1 MSKSQKK
8 EATSSKVSDSEHQ
21 LLEIRR
27 LLFGQEVTAL
37 NQLIETMQHQFDQ
50 QIQQMTQYF
59 EKEMTE
65 MSQEFQKELS
75 KLSDKHQDLSLQT
88 DEFHHEFDQ
97 AVSSIHTDIDSSTND
112 SVKHL
117 KDAQQTIQT
126 QLDHMSKQLQEKHQI
141 ALDKI
146 AQTAN
151 ELSDNKA
158 DRKTLAS
165 LLATM
170 ANNLEA

>member
-8 EATSSKVSDSEHQ
+8 ETTQPQANESKDQ
-21 LLEIRR
+21 LVEIRR
-27 LLFGQEVTAL
+27 LLFGQEVSAI
-37 NQLIETMQHQFDQ
+37 NQMIETMQHQFDQ

-59 EKEMTE
+59 EKEMTD

-75 KLSDKHQDLSLQT
+75 KISEKHQDLSHQT

-97 AVSSIHTDIDSSTND
+97 AVSTIQNEIDNSSSD
-112 SVKHL
+112 GIKHL
-117 KDAQQTIQT
+117 KEAQQSIQT

-151 ELSDNKA
+151 ELTDNKA

-170 ANNLEA
+170 ANNLDA